1 MPKTSRTR
9 KTSRTVNAL
18 SAKQR
23 LAKAHA
29 ADQRKM
35 RRKSALERESSRK
48 AVKKLSV
55 ELNNQ
60 ARDERHRKRE
70 LVQDGCGPSVAYV
83 ESEAPLAAYFKYF
96 KHPDIELE
104 WYEWTRRWR
113 QTPSTTPDYTPVTE
127 PRTPPEPGMP
137 AATLCESEALRMM
150 HDLKHVR
157 ASTPAHSPR
166 DMEEDAADDEYNHD
180 YEYDAEA
187 FAVEA
192 E

>member
-1 MPKTSRTR
+1 MPKTSRTTKTTRTR
-9 KTSRTVNAL
+9 KTSRTVHAL

-35 RRKSALERESSRK
+35 RRQSALQRERSRK

-60 ARDERHRKRE
+60 ARDERQRKRE
-70 LVQDGCGPSVAYV
+70 LVQDGSGPSVPYV

-96 KHPDIELE
+96 DHPHIELE

-113 QTPSTTPDYTPVTE
+113 QTCSTSPDYTPVTA
-127 PRTPPEPGMP
+127 P
-137 AATLCESEALRMM
+137 
-150 HDLKHVR
+150 
-157 ASTPAHSPR
+157 STPVNAV
-166 DMEEDAADDEYNHD
+166 DAADDEYNHD